1 MRQRFFC
8 GSGRSDGLLSDLP
21 GVEGFFA
28 GEAQAEKA
36 DGDNEKK
43 AGFDEEF
50 SAAGPMDGGILQGGI
65 GEEAVPEERGGGE
78 INREVERLPEMAA

>member
-28 GEAQAEKA
+28 GEAQAEEA
-36 DGDNEKK
+36 DGGDEKK
-43 AGFDEEF
+43 QDSTKSLPPSAQLMGASFKAGSVKRLCQK
-50 SAAGPMDGGILQGGI
+50 SAA
-65 GEEAVPEERGGGE
+65 
-78 INREVERLPEMAA
+78 AAK

>member
-1 MRQRFFC
+1 
-8 GSGRSDGLLSDLP
+8 LP

-28 GEAQAEKA
+28 GEAQAEEA
-36 DGDNEKK
+36 DGGDENK
-43 AGFDEEF
+43 AGFDEKL
-50 SAAGPMDGGILQGGI
+50 AAVGPMDGGILQGGI